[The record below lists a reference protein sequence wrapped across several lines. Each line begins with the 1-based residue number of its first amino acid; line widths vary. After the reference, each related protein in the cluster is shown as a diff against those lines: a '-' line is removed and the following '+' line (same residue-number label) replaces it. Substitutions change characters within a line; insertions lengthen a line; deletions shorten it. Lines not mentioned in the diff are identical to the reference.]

1 MTRPQYERVAISSL
15 KFDKRN
21 ARKHDKKN
29 IKAIKDSLTRF
40 GQKKPIVVGAD
51 GSVVAGNGTLQ
62 AAIELGWDTIDVN
75 KTELK
80 GEEAIA
86 YALADNR
93 TAELAEWDD
102 ENLKVSLAELDE
114 AGWDLN
120 GLGFDSDDLKDLL
133 PETGTTGL
141 TDEDD
146 VPKVEQNVFG
156 VKLGDIW
163 QLGNHRLMC
172 GDSTDKANVEK
183 LMNGEKADMV
193 FTDPPYGMNLDT
205 NYSKSGNV
213 PMAHNGKIGVKR
225 KSYAQVAG
233 DDKAFNASFILEY
246 FKDTDEIFLFGA
258 DYYLRTIPCDALL
271 GWSGSW
277 FVWDKN
283 CGESADKFM
292 TSAFEL
298 CWSKQKHKR
307 QILRIRSGL
316 YGAKDD
322 SKKRV
327 HPTQKLVQVPTW
339 FIEKYSPDKGLI
351 ADIFLGSGSTL
362 IACEKT
368 NRKCYGMELD
378 PHYCSVIIKRW
389 QDFTGK
395 EAVKL

>member
-102 ENLKVSLAELDE
+102 ENLKASLAELDE
-114 AGWDLN
+114 AGWDLD
-120 GLGFDSDDLKDLL
+120 GLGFDADDLKDLL
-133 PETGTTGL
+133 PETGTAGL

-146 VPKVEQNVFG
+146 VPEVEQNVFG
-156 VKLGDIW
+156 VKLGDVW

-193 FTDPPYGMNLDT
+193 FTDPPYGVNYDSSWRANIVGGFPGKENSIMNDDKFPKFMHLLDAPVAYIWHAGCLSLDLLIQAKET
-205 NYSKSGNV
+205 NYEPKSQIIWKKVWSISRTHYNQVHEPCFYFVKKGSNQNWIGNTNCV
-213 PMAHNGKIGVKR
+213 TVWETK
-225 KSYAQVAG
+225 
-233 DDKAFNASFILEY
+233 
-246 FKDTDEIFLFGA
+246 KDYRSNRD
-258 DYYLRTIPCDALL
+258 
-271 GWSGSW
+271 
-277 FVWDKN
+277 
-283 CGESADKFM
+283 
-292 TSAFEL
+292 TS
-298 CWSKQKHKR
+298 
-307 QILRIRSGL
+307 
-316 YGAKDD
+316 
-322 SKKRV
+322 
-327 HPTQKLVQVPTW
+327 HPT
-339 FIEKYSPDKGLI
+339 EKPVELAENAISNHDAEIVL
-351 ADIFLGSGSTL
+351 DLFLGSGSTL

-368 NRKCYGMELD
+368 NRTCYGMELD